1 MTPKTSA
8 ASSVLFALLRLTPAL
23 LSLVMVPLPADPEQ
37 AIVIIGRLLSLTAI
51 LLMWNLTESAFMLY
65 VRKKV
70 QEPSAARGYGVV
82 AALCAVCVLALFAP
96 FRIRGTQ
103 ALFLLL
109 LGVLSLRGMARAG
122 WEQRR
127 LRVAMLTTFGAHSL
141 LGLTSLLCGLPEAPL
156 QGSTLAVTAVT
167 ALAVGAA
174 LTAVELAAH
183 HSLLAAAPT
192 ARIAGPLYRV
202 TLIIGPL
209 LISSLAMSGRLPGMY
224 NSANAALFL
233 AVPLLRRLS
242 RSGGPVPTT
251 ITGTAAVY
259 SLFVGVLAACRY
271 AASMAAYS

>member
-23 LSLVMVPLPADPEQ
+23 FSLVIVPLPADPEQ
-37 AIVIIGRLLSLTAI
+37 AIVVIGRLLSLTAI

-70 QEPSAARGYGVV
+70 QDPSTARGFGIV
-82 AALCAVCVLALFAP
+82 AALCAICVLALFAP

-122 WEQRR
+122 WEQSR
-127 LRVAMLTTFGAHSL
+127 LRVAMLTTFGAHAL
-141 LGLTSLLCGLPEAPL
+141 LALTSLLCGLPDAPL

-174 LTAVELAAH
+174 LTSVELAAH
-183 HSLLAAAPT
+183 AQLLSAKPA
-192 ARIAGPLYRV
+192 ARIAGPLYRM

-209 LISSLAMSGRLPGMY
+209 LVSSLAMSGLLPGMY
-224 NSANAALFL
+224 NSVNAALFL

-242 RSGGPVPTT
+242 RSGSAVPTS
-251 ITGTAAVY
+251 ILGTAAVY
-259 SLFVGVLAACRY
+259 ALFVGILAACRY
-271 AASMAAYS
+271 AASMAAHS